1 VDEEKLN
8 GGVLPT
14 SELEVRMPSG
24 AAPPP
29 VALPAIP
36 AKDVLNM
43 ISQRL
48 AHQCA
53 TMLNQGLDMKY
64 LVLMHVD
71 HLAGLLA
78 LIEPRQRRNAD
89 LAEAIKLLERTV
101 REKATLR
108 RSADQAHGIKNGGLR
123 A

>member
-1 VDEEKLN
+1 MEGDPVDEVN
-8 GGVLPT
+8 
-14 SELEVRMPSG
+14 G
-24 AAPPP
+24 AAPTPI
-29 VALPAIP
+29 ALPAIP

-43 ISQRL
+43 ISGRL

-71 HLAGLLA
+71 HLAGLIA
-78 LIEPRQRRNAD
+78 LIEPRQRRNSD
-89 LAEAIKLLERTV
+89 LAEAIKLLEGAV
-101 REKATLR
+101 REKVALR
-108 RSADQAHGIKNGGLR
+108 RRADRANGIKNGGLR